1 MVVRQA
7 SPFDFAAPRAR
18 MSRRN
23 TLIVA
28 VSIGLHVA
36 VGAYLATTQFA
47 PPKAPPLGDDW
58 RPVVLE
64 TWKSPPPAEP
74 PKPQP
79 PHKTVI
85 VHESPP
91 TASTAEVT
99 PFVIEKVITETTQL
113 TGPPTFDPPVVE
125 TPKPPAKQDIRNP
138 NWLRRPG
145 AAELARYYPDRAV
158 RLNASGLATITCEVT
173 ASGDV
178 TACRVVSETPDDMGF
193 GAAALKLARYFKM
206 TPQTVDG
213 RPVEGAHITIPI
225 RFNLA

>member
-28 VSIGLHVA
+28 ASIGLHVA
-36 VGAYLATTQFA
+36 AGAYLATTQFA
-47 PPKAPPLGDDW
+47 PPKAIDEPEVIYKVPLVELPHPD
-58 RPVVLE
+58 
-64 TWKSPPPAEP
+64 KPPPP
-74 PKPQP
+74 TPQP
-79 PHKTVI
+79 PKHNIVI
-85 VHESPP
+85 HESLPVP
-91 TASTAEVT
+91 STAEVP
-99 PFVIEKVITETTQL
+99 PFVAEQIVKDAPL
-113 TGPPTFDPPVVE
+113 TGPPTFDPPVAE
-125 TPKPPAKQDIRNP
+125 TPKPAAKPDIRNP

-178 TACRVVSETPDDMGF
+178 TACRIVSETPDDMGF

-225 RFNLA
+225 RFNLS